1 MPGSKHR
8 RKKKISRSKSST
20 GSAGNVPREATP
32 KLPTSGQ
39 ILGVLVR
46 SLGITHPNLGD
57 KTAQRYFSGRLE
69 SRVKE
74 SSRDKI
80 IAAISETLAASIFV
94 ATPVRED
101 EGCSSDSSW
110 LAAVLDWH
118 AVNWDR
124 FRAFLR
130 PRMMRV
136 YPDHWA
142 LVWRAY
148 VRLAAIDLALRA
160 AAHVHIAGASPDAL
174 EFLHWTGVGRRGEY
188 LSRKRREAGVSLY
201 VLAESTGVSDNT
213 VAAWLYE
220 GARPSDD
227 NLASIA
233 GALAT
238 DANPDKCNHL
248 LRELRRLYWVSDVL
262 GILGEIIGTKSV
274 HEIVGRLRQYA
285 SLLCGII
292 DDRLDAAVRRDV
304 LGSLA
309 TLGSQS
315 EFSGALLAALIS
327 HESDGE
333 WKEDLTAA
341 AGIWTRRVLAVNL
354 GIHRA
359 EEEDLIRRTEGRVL
373 KDWDVSNPKAYAHYQ
388 RSVELQI
395 QGRIHEAIAE
405 VARAAELDPLDPANH
420 FTLGSVKGGIGA
432 KQGDTALVEEGL
444 QACWLAATLDPAWIL
459 PWAEIGFILLESGR
473 PEEAVEHLLAA
484 GPERAPLDTRYYCA
498 LGAALREMG
507 RYEESLKAFESCL
520 ELDPDDPPVVA
531 ATAVTAA
538 LAGDKAKSNWYAKTA
553 RHMGASDELDLHL
566 ELAKAFRVAIPP
578 PSDMGAGQG
587 LGMPVLD
594 ASIRLNPAD
603 ATLYLQRAR
612 LHFLKKNDDSALS
625 DLDEAV
631 RLDPGNAGAYYMRGT
646 VYGFLKQYDR
656 VVSDMTEALRI
667 GPKDAS
673 ALCHRGLA
681 HGELDELDLAIA
693 DLNEAIGL
701 EPDNADAYRGRGDC
715 RRYKAEYDLAVADY
729 DAALALGPEHAWS
742 YRGRGAAYRM
752 KGELDRAIADYD
764 EAVRLG
770 PKDFYALRFRGDSYL
785 AKGDYDRVV
794 ADCEA
799 AMSIS
804 GPDGISYF
812 YMANAHL
819 FSGRLDH
826 AIRAFDSAVECD
838 PNSGRFIY
846 GRALARELSGDSEGA
861 GRDYRSARE
870 LGYDDNEVC

>member
-8 RKKKISRSKSST
+8 RRKKLSHSKNLTGST
-20 GSAGNVPREATP
+20 GNAPREATP

-57 KTAQRYFSGRLE
+57 KKAQRYFSGRLE
-69 SRVKE
+69 RRVKE
-74 SSRDKI
+74 SSRDRI
-80 IAAISETLAASIFV
+80 IAAVSETLAASIFV
-94 ATPVRED
+94 STPIRED
-101 EGCSSDSSW
+101 EECSDSSW

-142 LVWRAY
+142 QVWRAY

-174 EFLHWTGVGRRGEY
+174 EFLEWTGVACRGEY
-188 LSRKRREAGVSLY
+188 LNRKRREAGVSLN
-201 VLAESTGVSDNT
+201 VLAESIGVSDNT
-213 VAAWLYE
+213 VAAWLYQ
-220 GARPSDD
+220 GARPSDG
-227 NLASIA
+227 NLAGIA
-233 GALAT
+233 GALASN
-238 DANPDKCNHL
+238 ANPDECKHL
-248 LRELRRLYWVSDVL
+248 LGELRRLYWVGDVA
-262 GILGEIIGTKSV
+262 GILGEFIRDEAVDEII
-274 HEIVGRLRQYA
+274 GRLRRYA

-292 DDRLDAAVRRDV
+292 DDKIEAAVRRDV

-327 HESDGE
+327 HEPDGE
-333 WKEDLTAA
+333 WKEDLKAA
-341 AGIWTRRVLAVNL
+341 AGDWTRRVLAVNL
-354 GIHRA
+354 GVHRA

-373 KDWDVSNPKAYAHYQ
+373 KDWDVSNPEAYAHYQ
-388 RSVELQI
+388 RSTELQI
-395 QGRIHEAIAE
+395 QGRTDEAIAE

-432 KQGDTALVEEGL
+432 KRGDAALVREGL
-444 QACWLAATLDPAWIL
+444 EACWLAATLDQAWIL
-459 PWAEIGFILLESGR
+459 PWAEIGFILLETGR

-507 RYEESLKAFESCL
+507 RYEESLKAFESSL

-538 LAGDKAKSNWYAKTA
+538 LAGDKGKSNRYAKTA
-553 RHMGASDELDLHL
+553 RHMGASDELNLHL
-566 ELAKAFRVAIPP
+566 ELAAAFKAAMPP
-578 PSDMGAGQG
+578 PSEMGAGQG
-587 LGMPVLD
+587 LGMPVLN
-594 ASIRLNPAD
+594 ASIRLDPTD
-603 ATLYLQRAR
+603 AALYLQRAR
-612 LHFLKKNDDSALS
+612 LHFLKEDDAGALS
-625 DLDEAV
+625 DLDQAV
-631 RLDPGNAGAYYMRGT
+631 RLDPGNAGAYYIRGT
-646 VYGFLKQYDR
+646 VYGFFKQYDR

-673 ALCHRGLA
+673 ALYHRGLA

-693 DLNEAIGL
+693 DLSEAIGL

-729 DAALALGPEHAWS
+729 DAAIALDPGHAWS
-742 YRGRGAAYRM
+742 YRGRGAAFRM

-770 PKDFYALRFRGDSYL
+770 PKDFYALRFRGDAHL

-804 GPDGISYF
+804 GPDGVSYF

-826 AIRAFDSAVECD
+826 AIRAFDSAVECE
-838 PNSGRFIY
+838 PGSGRFIY
-846 GRALARELSGDSEGA
+846 GRALSRELSGDFEGA
-861 GRDYRSARE
+861 ERDYRSARE
-870 LGYDDNEVC
+870 LGYEDIEVC

>member
-8 RKKKISRSKSST
+8 RKKKLSRSKSST

-57 KTAQRYFSGRLE
+57 KTAQRYFSGHLE
-69 SRVKE
+69 NRVKK
-74 SSRDKI
+74 SNRDKI
-80 IAAISETLAASIFV
+80 IAAISETLADSIFV

-101 EGCSSDSSW
+101 EECSDSSW

-118 AVNWDR
+118 AVYWDR

-142 LVWRAY
+142 PVWRAY

-174 EFLHWTGVGRRGEY
+174 EFLDWTGVGCRGEY
-188 LSRKRREAGVSLY
+188 LNRKRREAGVSLY
-201 VLAESTGVSDNT
+201 VLAESTDVSDNT

-233 GALAT
+233 GALAP
-238 DANPDKCNHL
+238 DGNPDECKHL
-248 LRELRRLYWVSDVL
+248 LREFQRLYLASDVVGL
-262 GILGEIIGTKSV
+262 LGEIIGTEAV
-274 HEIVGRLRQYA
+274 DEIVGRLRRYA

-292 DDRLDAAVRRDV
+292 NHNIDAAVRRDV

-315 EFSGALLAALIS
+315 EFSGALLTALIS

-341 AGIWTRRVLAVNL
+341 AGNWTRRVLAVNL
-354 GIHRA
+354 GVHRA

-388 RSVELQI
+388 RSMELQI

-432 KQGDTALVEEGL
+432 KQGDAALIREGL
-444 QACWLAATLDPAWIL
+444 EACWLAATLDPAWIL

-484 GPERAPLDTRYYCA
+484 GAGTC
-498 LGAALREMG
+498 
-507 RYEESLKAFESCL
+507 
-520 ELDPDDPPVVA
+520 PP
-531 ATAVTAA
+531 
-538 LAGDKAKSNWYAKTA
+538 
-553 RHMGASDELDLHL
+553 
-566 ELAKAFRVAIPP
+566 
-578 PSDMGAGQG
+578 
-587 LGMPVLD
+587 
-594 ASIRLNPAD
+594 
-603 ATLYLQRAR
+603 
-612 LHFLKKNDDSALS
+612 
-625 DLDEAV
+625 
-631 RLDPGNAGAYYMRGT
+631 
-646 VYGFLKQYDR
+646 
-656 VVSDMTEALRI
+656 
-667 GPKDAS
+667 
-673 ALCHRGLA
+673 
-681 HGELDELDLAIA
+681 
-693 DLNEAIGL
+693 
-701 EPDNADAYRGRGDC
+701 
-715 RRYKAEYDLAVADY
+715 
-729 DAALALGPEHAWS
+729 
-742 YRGRGAAYRM
+742 
-752 KGELDRAIADYD
+752 
-764 EAVRLG
+764 
-770 PKDFYALRFRGDSYL
+770 
-785 AKGDYDRVV
+785 
-794 ADCEA
+794 
-799 AMSIS
+799 
-804 GPDGISYF
+804 
-812 YMANAHL
+812 
-819 FSGRLDH
+819 
-826 AIRAFDSAVECD
+826 
-838 PNSGRFIY
+838 
-846 GRALARELSGDSEGA
+846 
-861 GRDYRSARE
+861 
-870 LGYDDNEVC
+870 

>member
-8 RKKKISRSKSST
+8 RKKKISCSKRPT
-20 GSAGNVPREATP
+20 GSAGNLPREATP
-32 KLPTSGQ
+32 KLPASGQ

-69 SRVKE
+69 NRVKE

-94 ATPVRED
+94 STPVRED
-101 EGCSSDSSW
+101 EGYSDSSW

-142 LVWRAY
+142 PVWRAY

-174 EFLHWTGVGRRGEY
+174 EFLDWTGVDCRGEY
-188 LSRKRREAGVSLY
+188 LSRKRREAGVSLH

-233 GALAT
+233 GALAP
-238 DANPDKCNHL
+238 DANPDECNHL
-248 LRELRRLYWVSDVL
+248 LRELRRLYWVSDVAA
-262 GILGEIIGTKSV
+262 ILGEIIGTKAV
-274 HEIVGRLRQYA
+274 DEIVGRLRQYA

-292 DDRLDAAVRRDV
+292 DDRVDAAVRRDV

-315 EFSGALLAALIS
+315 EFSEALLAALIS

-341 AGIWTRRVLAVNL
+341 TSTWTRRVLAVNL
-354 GIHRA
+354 GVHRA

-373 KDWDVSNPKAYAHYQ
+373 TDWDVSNPKAYAHYQ
-388 RSVELQI
+388 RSMELQI

-420 FTLGSVKGGIGA
+420 FTFGSVKGGIGA
-432 KQGDTALVEEGL
+432 KQGDAALVEEGL
-444 QACWLAATLDPAWIL
+444 EACWLAATLDPAWIL

-484 GPERAPLDTRYYCA
+484 GPERAPLDTRYYSA

-507 RYEESLKAFESCL
+507 RYEESLKAFESSL
-520 ELDPDDPPVVA
+520 ELNPDDSPLVA
-531 ATAVTAA
+531 AAAVTAA
-538 LAGDKAKSNWYAKTA
+538 LAGDKAKSNRYAKTA
-553 RHMGASDELDLHL
+553 RYMGASDEFDLLL
-566 ELAKAFRVAIPP
+566 ELAKAMKTLMPTHIP
-578 PSDMGAGQG
+578 DKHDEEIAA
-587 LGMPVLD
+587 LD
-594 ASIRLNPAD
+594 AAIRRSPGDTNLF
-603 ATLYLQRAR
+603 LRRSRA
-612 LHFLKKNDDSALS
+612 HFLKREDSRAIA
-625 DLDEAV
+625 DLDEV
-631 RLDPGNAGAYYMRGT
+631 LKLDSDNVPAYVLRGV
-646 VYGFLKQYDR
+646 VYGYMGQFGRLI
-656 VVSDMTEALRI
+656 SDMTEAIRI
-667 GPKDAS
+667 DPCIAM
-673 ALCHRGLA
+673 AYHHRGLA
-681 HGELDELDLAIA
+681 YGELDELDLAIS
-693 DLNEAIGL
+693 DLTRAIRL
-701 EPDNADAYRGRGDC
+701 EPDNADTYRGRGDC
-715 RRYKAEYDLAVADY
+715 RRYREEYSLAVADY
-729 DAALALGPEHAWS
+729 DAALALDPEHASS

-752 KGELDRAIADYD
+752 MGEHDRAIKEYD
-764 EAVRLG
+764 EAVRFD
-770 PKDFYALRFRGDSYL
+770 PEDFFALRFRGDAYL
-785 AKGDYDRVV
+785 AKGDYDRAV

-799 AMSIS
+799 ALSIG
-804 GPDGISYF
+804 GPDEVAYF
-812 YMANAHL
+812 CMGNAYL
-819 FSGRLDH
+819 FSSNFDQAVQEFTS
-826 AIRAFDSAVECD
+826 AIECNPSSARAF
-838 PNSGRFIY
+838 Y
-846 GRALARELSGDSEGA
+846 GRALARELEGDSQGA
-861 GRDYRSARE
+861 ERDHRSARE
-870 LGYDDNEVC
+870 LGYDDTEVC